1 MTLPRFAAT
10 SYDFTEYVPAR
21 NWIGG
26 NWREAVGPTASQ
38 PVPNPRW
45 GRAMSSVPL
54 SGAADVDAAVAAA
67 RAALPAWR
75 DLPIRDRAQ
84 ILYRTR
90 EILLRDLVEL
100 SWLVSHENGK
110 IYSEAEAE
118 VLKAVECLE
127 FGCSLPNLAAGGG
140 LEVSRGVTCEATYEP
155 LGVVAG
161 VVPFNF
167 PLMVPMWMLPQ
178 ALAGG
183 NAFILKPSERVPL
196 STMRLAEIF
205 AEAGLPAG
213 IFSLV
218 QGGREVVEALC
229 DHPGIEALGFVG
241 STRVARTVYARA
253 CAAGKRALCLGGAKN
268 HLILVP
274 DADPDVAV
282 ENIVASF
289 TGCAG
294 QRCMA
299 ASVLLAV
306 GAPEEIDPLLERI
319 VARAASLRLGSD
331 MGPVVT
337 AAAAERIT
345 RAVTHAE
352 AQGARVL
359 VDGRERRPEGS
370 EHGGLEAGWWI
381 GPTILDRVTSTSEA
395 GCEEIFGPVLSVIRV
410 ATLDEALRIERS
422 NPYGNAATVYT
433 TSGDVARRVMGSAE
447 AGMCG
452 VNVGVP
458 VPREPFGFGGWN
470 DSCFGHGNITG
481 WDGFRFWTRQRKI
494 TTKWALQRDSN
505 WMS

>member
-26 NWREAVGPTASQ
+26 AWREAQGAPPAQ

-45 GRAMSSVPL
+45 GRAMSSVQL
-54 SGAADVDAAVAAA
+54 SGPADVEAAV
-67 RAALPAWR
+67 RAAGAAFPAWR

-84 ILYRTR
+84 ILYKTR
-90 EILLRDLVEL
+90 ELLLRDLTEL

-127 FGCSLPNLAAGGG
+127 YGCSLPNLATGSE
-140 LEVSRGVTCEATYEP
+140 LEVSRGVTCGLAYEP

-167 PLMVPMWMLPQ
+167 PIMVPMWMLPQ

-196 STMRLAEIF
+196 TTMRLAEIF

-218 QGGREVVEALC
+218 QGGKEVVEALC
-229 DHPGIEALGFVG
+229 DHPGISALGFVG
-241 STRVARTVYARA
+241 STRVARAVYARA

-274 DADPDVAV
+274 DADPAVAV

-306 GAPEEIDPLLERI
+306 GAADEVDPLLDRI
-319 VARAASLRLGSD
+319 AARAGALRLGSE
-331 MGPVVT
+331 MGPVAT

-345 RAVTHAE
+345 RAIDNAE
-352 AQGARVL
+352 ANGARVL
-359 VDGRERRPEGS
+359 VDGRRRRPDPDGPV
-370 EHGGLEAGWWI
+370 GGWWV
-381 GPTILDRVTSTSEA
+381 GPTVLDGVDPSSEA
-395 GCEEIFGPVLSVIRV
+395 GCEEIFGPVLSIVRV
-410 ATLDEALRIERS
+410 PTLEAALRIES
-422 NPYGNAATVYT
+422 ANPYGNAATVYT
-433 TSGDVARRVMGSAE
+433 TSGDVARRVMATAE

-481 WDGFRFWTRQRKI
+481 WDGYRFWTRQRKI
-494 TTKWALQRDSN
+494 TTKWALQRDAN

>member
-1 MTLPRFAAT
+1 MGLPRFAAS
-10 SYDFTEYVPAR
+10 SYEFTEYVAAR

-26 NWREAVGPTASQ
+26 NWRETIAPSAAQ

-45 GRAMSSVPL
+45 GRTMSSVQL

-67 RAALPAWR
+67 RHALPFWR

-84 ILYRTR
+84 VLYKAR

-110 IYSEAEAE
+110 LYGEAEAE
-118 VLKAVECLE
+118 VLKAIECLE
-127 FGCSLPNLAAGGG
+127 YGCSLPNLTAGGR
-140 LEVSRGVTCEATYEP
+140 LEVSRGVTCEAVHEP

-196 STMRLAEIF
+196 TTLRLAEIF
-205 AEAGLPAG
+205 AEAGLPPG

-218 QGGREVVEALC
+218 QGGREAVEALC
-229 DHPGIEALGFVG
+229 DSPEIRALAFVG
-241 STRVARTVYARA
+241 STRVARAVYARA
-253 CAAGKRALCLGGAKN
+253 AAAGKRALCLGGAKN

-274 DADPDVAV
+274 DADPEVAV

-306 GAPEEIDPLLERI
+306 GPPAGIEPFIERI
-319 VARAASLRLGSD
+319 AARAASIRLGSE
-331 MGPVVT
+331 MGPVTT
-337 AAAAERIT
+337 AAAADRIHN
-345 RAVTHAE
+345 AIGSAE
-352 AQGARVL
+352 ASGARVL
-359 VDGRERRPEGS
+359 VDGRGRVPEG
-370 EHGGLEAGWWI
+370 GGQNGWWV
-381 GPTILDRVTSTSEA
+381 GPTILDDVDPETEA
-395 GCEEIFGPVLSVIRV
+395 ACEEIFGPVLSIIRV
-410 ATLDEALRIERS
+410 QSLDDALRIE
-422 NPYGNAATVYT
+422 NANLYGNAATVYT
-433 TSGDVARRVMGSAE
+433 TSGAVARRVRETAE

-470 DSCFGHGNITG
+470 ASCFGHGNITG
-481 WDGFRFWTRQRKI
+481 WDGYRFWTRQRKI
-494 TTKWALQRDSN
+494 TAKWAVASDSN

>member
-26 NWREAVGPTASQ
+26 AWREALGTPASQ

-67 RAALPAWR
+67 QAAFPAWR

-84 ILYRTR
+84 VLYRTR
-90 EILLRDLVEL
+90 ELLLRDLTEL

-118 VLKAVECLE
+118 VLKAIECLE
-127 FGCSLPNLAAGGG
+127 YGCSLPNLATGSE
-140 LEVSRGVTCEATYEP
+140 LEVSRGVTCGLTYEP

-178 ALAGG
+178 ALVGG

-196 STMRLAEIF
+196 SSMRLAELF
-205 AEAGLPAG
+205 AEAGLPPG
-213 IFSLV
+213 ILSLV
-218 QGGREVVEALC
+218 QGGKEVVEGLC
-229 DHPGIEALGFVG
+229 DHPGIAALGFVG
-241 STRVARTVYARA
+241 STRVARSVYARA
-253 CAAGKRALCLGGAKN
+253 CASGKRALCLGGAKN

-274 DADPDVAV
+274 DADPEVAV

-306 GAPEEIDPLLERI
+306 GDPAEIDPLLGRI
-319 VARAASLRLGSD
+319 SARAAEIRLGSE
-331 MGPVVT
+331 MGPVAT

-345 RAVTHAE
+345 TAIAK
-352 AQGARVL
+352 AAANGARVL
-359 VDGRERRPEGS
+359 VDGRGRRPDQAEQS
-370 EHGGLEAGWWI
+370 SGWWV
-381 GPTILDRVTSTSEA
+381 GPTILDGVDPSSEA
-395 GCEEIFGPVLSVIRV
+395 GCEEIFGPVLSIVRV
-410 ATLDEALRIERS
+410 PTLEAALRIEGD

-433 TSGDVARRVMGSAE
+433 TSGDVARRVMATAE

-481 WDGFRFWTRQRKI
+481 WDGYRFWTRQRKI
-494 TTKWALQRDSN
+494 TTKWAVQRDSN

>member
-26 NWREAVGPTASQ
+26 AWREAQGAPPAQ

-45 GRAMSSVPL
+45 GRAMSSVQL
-54 SGAADVDAAVAAA
+54 SGPADVEAAV
-67 RAALPAWR
+67 RAAGAAFPAWR

-84 ILYRTR
+84 ILYKTR
-90 EILLRDLVEL
+90 ELLLRDLTEL

-127 FGCSLPNLAAGGG
+127 YGCSLPNLATGSE
-140 LEVSRGVTCEATYEP
+140 LEVSRGVTCGLAYEP

-167 PLMVPMWMLPQ
+167 PIMVPMWMLPQ

-196 STMRLAEIF
+196 TTMRLAEIF

-218 QGGREVVEALC
+218 QGGKEVVEALC
-229 DHPGIEALGFVG
+229 DHPGISALGFVG
-241 STRVARTVYARA
+241 STRVARAVYARA

-274 DADPDVAV
+274 DADPEVAV

-306 GAPEEIDPLLERI
+306 GAADEVDPLLDRI
-319 VARAASLRLGSD
+319 AARAGALRLGSE
-331 MGPVVT
+331 MGPVAT

-345 RAVTHAE
+345 RAIDNAE
-352 AQGARVL
+352 ANGARVL
-359 VDGRERRPEGS
+359 VDGRRRRPDPDGPV
-370 EHGGLEAGWWI
+370 GGWWV
-381 GPTILDRVTSTSEA
+381 GPTVLDGVDPSSEA
-395 GCEEIFGPVLSVIRV
+395 GCEEIFGPVLSIVRV
-410 ATLDEALRIERS
+410 PTLEAALRIES
-422 NPYGNAATVYT
+422 ANPYGNAATVYT
-433 TSGDVARRVMGSAE
+433 TSGDVARRVMATAE

-481 WDGFRFWTRQRKI
+481 WDGYRFWTRQRKI
-494 TTKWALQRDSN
+494 TTKWALQRDAN